1 MGIEWLEAIFGWF
14 FQNCSNIG
22 LTLLQLTE
30 IQEFIIDLQETKLG
44 LWWMLRKTPENTLLV
59 IMHIQIVIQKWLVDW
74 SVWND
79 AALYVDLDTP
89 LMPVELHYDL
99 LQYFSNHHSMTSH
112 HTPYS
117 F

>member
-44 LWWMLRKTPENTLLV
+44 LWWMLRKT
-59 IMHIQIVIQKWLVDW
+59 
-74 SVWND
+74 
-79 AALYVDLDTP
+79 LY
-89 LMPVELHYDL
+89 
-99 LQYFSNHHSMTSH
+99 
-112 HTPYS
+112 
-117 F
+117 